1 MNTSGRGVL
10 IRQTLAVG
18 GPNPEMTPRL
28 TNCSFSV
35 YSAAA
40 ATKTDFVDIDNDQ
53 TSLGTGTLS
62 NATSYSDGLYTTG
75 SYRNWDD
82 LSFASQTLYGVSGAG
97 NPQQGES
104 QRYFFLRTDS
114 GLDVRSR
121 FDFAGTWQNFIMEID
136 IHLLSGTNH
145 PEYGVVYRTTG
156 WQNANDTYAYVAD
169 ITDISVNLRRGTNTG
184 SGGGAFTS
192 VATVALTLTVGN
204 WYRMKVVVNGSNHQ
218 VYLNDVLYINATDA
232 TWSAAGSVGVRL
244 YNNTG
249 ARSSGHYDNF
259 GIVGYE
265 SDLISVSSRTTSAIA
280 LSGIVGDSRV
290 NWQESTPSSSTMLVE
305 STLNNGTLWEACT
318 NGGQIPQLVSGY
330 NAAGKSLKFRF
341 SMTNQAVNLPTK
353 LLGYSAFVIGQYSA
367 SGTRVSPVL
376 ALDNAGT
383 IGSSS
388 VTWQA
393 TQPAGTGVAVATSPD
408 NSTYTTVSASGNPVA
423 GLVAQG
429 ALYADDFDVNSAGS
443 YTSTFI
449 AGGAAATW
457 TYDTANSR
465 LSASGG
471 TNGVFRYD
479 GISVADATA
488 GCIIDQAISAGL
500 VVRMVDASN
509 AYMLFM
515 WDSANGNTAQVW
527 KIVAGTWT
535 QLGSSFALSFTRGTY
550 HRFVFS
556 AIGSTLTVIMDGIQI
571 FTTTDTGI
579 TAAGKCGLLNGSAS
593 SGRFYSLS
601 ILPMGASATGK
612 NVYSKLTLT
621 STDPTVKPVVSGL
634 VVSVRGPD
642 IMTGALIASTQYAY
656 KKISDNLN
664 DAAGQSKYNW
674 RIDKNKKLA
683 MKDRAY
689 SPAAWPLYSAD
700 PTFKGILN
708 PPNLVR
714 TSPLYRNRQY
724 VTGAIDLQTI
734 TESKIGDGT
743 TESWVLKYPVDS
755 ITSLTLDGNP
765 QTSGVQGVDTSRAFY
780 YQPGQNSL
788 SQDSSQTPPT
798 DQQLIA
804 ITYIARVPYTSMRE
818 SASQQAALA
827 LIDGTSGIIEGSE
840 DCGGRSKAE
849 ADTIAQARIDQYA
862 ILSVDWSYQTE
873 RSGLAPGN
881 LQSIFVPEFGQVDV
895 DVLITAIKTSI
906 WADVS
911 GALNYLFDVS
921 TTSGPNIGSWQ
932 RIFAQAA

>member
-1 MNTSGRGVL
+1 
-10 IRQTLAVG
+10 VG
-18 GPNPEMTPRL
+18 GPNPEMTPKL

-40 ATKTDFVDIDNDQ
+40 ATKTDFVDVDNDQ

-75 SYRNWDD
+75 AYRNWDD

-97 NPQQGES
+97 NPQQGEA

-169 ITDISVNLRRGTNTG
+169 ITDVSVNLRRGTNTG

-192 VATVALTLTVGN
+192 VATTALTLTVGN
-204 WYRMKVVVNGSNHQ
+204 WYRMKVAVNGSNHQ

-232 TWSAAGSVGVRL
+232 TWSAAGNVGVRL

-259 GIVGYE
+259 GIVAYE
-265 SDLISVSSRTTSAIA
+265 SDLISVSSRTTPA
-280 LSGIVGDSRV
+280 LSLAGIVGDSRV
-290 NWQESTPSSSTMLVE
+290 NWQESTPSSSSMLVE
-305 STLNNGTLWEACT
+305 STLNNGTLWETCT

-341 SMTNQAVNLPTK
+341 SMTNQAANLPTK

-393 TQPAGTGVAVATSPD
+393 TQPPGTGVAVATSPD
-408 NSTYTTVSASGNPVA
+408 NTTYTGIAASGNPVA
-423 GLVAQG
+423 GLVSQG
-429 ALYADDFDVNSAGS
+429 VMVADDFDVNSAAN
-443 YTSTFI
+443 YTATFWS
-449 AGGAAATW
+449 GGVAPVFVV
-457 TYDTANSR
+457 DTANSR
-465 LSASGG
+465 MRVTSGTSGIILWNTSQFPAAADVYLELITNQSDVGGLVWRYTSVDNCYYATYRDNSAS
-471 TNGVFRYD
+471 TNPNT
-479 GISVADATA
+479 VAVRKRVAAT
-488 GCIIDQAISAGL
+488 D
-500 VVRMVDASN
+500 
-509 AYMLFM
+509 
-515 WDSANGNTAQVW
+515 
-527 KIVAGTWT
+527 T
-535 QLGSSFALSFTRGTY
+535 QILAPTTLPVTFTRGTY
-550 HRFVFS
+550 HTPKVTM
-556 AIGSTLTVIMDGIQI
+556 AGTTITVYFDGLQVAQ
-571 FTTTDTGI
+571 FTDASL
-579 TAAGKCGLLNGSAS
+579 TAAGQVGIRQNSATES
-593 SGRFYSLS
+593 DWYSLRAQA
-601 ILPMGASATGK
+601 LGGSATGQ

-621 STDPTVKPVVSGL
+621 SPDPTVKPVVSGL

-642 IMTGALIASTQYAY
+642 IMTGALIASTDYAY
-656 KKISDNLN
+656 KKISDNLS

-700 PTFKGILN
+700 PTFKGVTN
-708 PPNLVR
+708 PPTLVR

-724 VTGAIDLQTI
+724 VTGAADLQTI

-743 TESWVLKYPVDS
+743 TQSWVLKYPVDS
-755 ITSLTLDGNP
+755 ISGLTLDGNP
-765 QTSGVQGVDTSRAFY
+765 QTSGVQGVDTGRTFY

-788 SQDSSQTPPT
+788 SQDSSGTPPT

-804 ITYIARVPYTSMRE
+804 ITYVARVPYISMRE
-818 SASQQAALA
+818 NTAQQTALA

-873 RSGLAPGN
+873 RAGLAPGN

-906 WADVS
+906 WSDVS

-921 TTSGPNIGSWQ
+921 TTSGANIGTWQ